1 MIKGAKSVP
10 VILLLNA
17 ITEALREIEKCPDDS
32 MQDIFNEKFK
42 EWETGLRMNQ
52 SYVIESEL

>member
-1 MIKGAKSVP
+1 MLKYPKSVP
-10 VILLLNA
+10 VNLWMNA

-52 SYVIESEL
+52 SYAIESEL